1 MSTIVHETEVT
12 YYTFPLLARQL
23 REYKK
28 QLSDAVWEEN
38 QDKIAKLKDKIRSTE
53 IQIALGETYDV
64 PF

>member
-1 MSTIVHETEVT
+1 MSTLVHETEVT

-23 REYKK
+23 KEYKK

-53 IQIALGETYDV
+53 ISILLGETYDI